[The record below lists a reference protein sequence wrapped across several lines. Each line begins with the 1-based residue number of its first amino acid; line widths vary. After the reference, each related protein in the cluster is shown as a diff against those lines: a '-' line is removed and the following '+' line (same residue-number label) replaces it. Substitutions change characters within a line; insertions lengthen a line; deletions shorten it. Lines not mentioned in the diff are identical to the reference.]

1 MNFLLLFAIGCLV
14 LLPFVLFA
22 KGKLLIISIGLSYLW
37 MFGGL
42 LYLILKLLALA
53 AW

>member
-1 MNFLLLFAIGCLV
+1 MNFLLMFAIGCLV

-22 KGKLLIISIGLSYLW
+22 KGKLLAIATDFAYLW
-37 MFGGL
+37 MFGGVVF
-42 LYLILKLLALA
+42 LILKLLRLA

>member
-22 KGKLLIISIGLSYLW
+22 KGKVLAVCTDLAYLW

-42 LYLILKLLALA
+42 IYLILKLLKLA